1 MPFPHCYPSQS
12 LPSLSAPS
20 PDPLRPNKTHKSPPS
35 LLKAQAK
42 ATTWSVARLMTGTQ
56 SMACSSQP
64 NMFCS
69 CCTSSCKRG
78 GVSGHRKRE
87 GVRFLPSPGTQL
99 HSAADSSKGLLWD
112 AKYYTWGV
120 AWEKVPGSCLSDLQV
135 VPGCRLPDTLSLC
148 LPPSPARPW
157 LTEVRSFSWI
167 DFLSSTTWPRRP
179 VVNWGVRRG

>member
-1 MPFPHCYPSQS
+1 MVHHCQDGIPCLVPFPHCYSSQS

-78 GVSGHRKRE
+78 GVSGHRRRE

-112 AKYYTWGV
+112 AKYYTWGWLGRKSLHLV
-120 AWEKVPGSCLSDLQV
+120 SPIS
-135 VPGCRLPDTLSLC
+135 RLPSSRHPVP
-148 LPPSPARPW
+148 LPPP
-157 LTEVRSFSWI
+157 
-167 DFLSSTTWPRRP
+167 P
-179 VVNWGVRRG
+179 VQPGHGLQR